1 MVQALNQ
8 IAQARGQSL
17 AQMSLAWALRDRRI
31 TSVLVGASSVSQ
43 LDENVAALNHLV
55 FEAEVLQ
62 AIEQIVQDGGINL
75 WAQSSSF

>member
-1 MVQALNQ
+1 
-8 IAQARGQSL
+8 
-17 AQMSLAWALRDRRI
+17 
-31 TSVLVGASSVSQ
+31 
-43 LDENVAALNHLV
+43 VAALNHLV